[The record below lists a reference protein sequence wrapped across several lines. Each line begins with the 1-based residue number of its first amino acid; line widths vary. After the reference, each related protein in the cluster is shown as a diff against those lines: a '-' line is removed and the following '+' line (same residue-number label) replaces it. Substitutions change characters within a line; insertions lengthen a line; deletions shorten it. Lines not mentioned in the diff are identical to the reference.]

1 MFQGLR
7 TNSLFYVLDKGENPN
22 LKIGQVVSV
31 SNPQTRYP
39 SYNNGF
45 TPQPM
50 ETVVDVKVKLGDE
63 EVDFKQLPANGQIEN
78 EYDFVFYGSGNQV
91 QALDENGKPLY
102 DEDGNAVMRPISVDK
117 SVLGSIDDLG
127 DDDDNTGEGNEEI
140 EVDLT
145 KTSSHVKE
153 ILFTASIY
161 WSPSDAN
168 DPHNAP
174 RMRYNFGQV
183 RDAYIQ
189 IKNAVNGEVICRY
202 DLDEDF
208 STDKGVEFGRLYRR
222 GTEWKFQAV
231 GEAHKDGLEPICRKY
246 ASKFM

>member
-1 MFQGLR
+1 MAINLVKGQRVEIEAGLTR
-7 TNSLFYVLDKGENPN
+7 LQIEMGWKVNPN
-22 LKIGQVVSV
+22 AMPPYDLDAS
-31 SNPQTRYP
+31 T
-39 SYNNGF
+39 F
-45 TPQPM
+45 L
-50 ETVVDVKVKLGDE
+50 LG
-63 EVDFKQLPANGQIEN
+63 ASGQIEH
-78 EYDFVFYGSGNQV
+78 EYDFVFYNSPNKV
-91 QALDENGKPLY
+91 DVNG
-102 DEDGNAVMRPISVDK
+102 EMRPCSVDK
-117 SVLGSIDDLG
+117 SVVGSVDDLG
-127 DDDDNTGEGNEEI
+127 DDDDDTGEGNEEI

-145 KTSSHVKE
+145 KTSPKVKE

-161 WSPSDAN
+161 WSPSDAGTPN
-168 DPHNAP
+168 EP

-189 IKNAVNGEVICRY
+189 IRDAVNGEVICRY

-231 GEAHKDGLEPICRKY
+231 GEGHKDGLEPICLKY

>member
-1 MFQGLR
+1 MAINLIKGQRVEIGTGL
-7 TNSLFYVLDKGENPN
+7 TQLKVEMGWKVNPN
-22 LKIGQVVSV
+22 ADPAYDLDAS
-31 SNPQTRYP
+31 T
-39 SYNNGF
+39 F
-45 TPQPM
+45 L
-50 ETVVDVKVKLGDE
+50 LGSD
-63 EVDFKQLPANGQIEN
+63 GQIEN

-91 QALDENGKPLY
+91 QALDDNGKPLY
-102 DEDGNAVMRPISVDK
+102 DEYGKAVMRPISVDK
-117 SVLGSIDDLG
+117 SVLGSIDDPG
-127 DDDDNTGEGNEEI
+127 DDDDDTGEGNEEI

-145 KTSSHVKE
+145 KTSSHIKE

-161 WSPSDAN
+161 WSLSDAN
-168 DPHNAP
+168 DPHNSL
-174 RMRYNFGQV
+174 RMKYNFGQV

-189 IKNAVNGEVICRY
+189 IKNAINGEIICHY

-222 GTEWKFQAV
+222 GTEWKFQAI

>member
-1 MFQGLR
+1 MAINLIKGQRVEIESGLTR
-7 TNSLFYVLDKGENPN
+7 LKVEMGWKVNPN
-22 LKIGQVVSV
+22 ADPAYDLDAS
-31 SNPQTRYP
+31 T
-39 SYNNGF
+39 F
-45 TPQPM
+45 L
-50 ETVVDVKVKLGDE
+50 LG
-63 EVDFKQLPANGQIEN
+63 NSGQIEN
-78 EYDFVFYGSGNQV
+78 EYDFVFYGSPNKIEV
-91 QALDENGKPLY
+91 NG
-102 DEDGNAVMRPISVDK
+102 EMRPCSVDK
-117 SVLGSIDDLG
+117 SVLGSVDDLG
-127 DDDDNTGEGNEEI
+127 DDDDDTGEGNEEI

-145 KTSSHVKE
+145 KTSSKVNE
-153 ILFTASIY
+153 ILFTVSIY

-168 DPHNAP
+168 DPKLAP
-174 RMRYNFGQV
+174 RIKYNFGQV

-189 IKNAVNGEVICRY
+189 IKNSVTGETICRY

>member
-1 MFQGLR
+1 MAINLIKGQRVEIGSGLTR
-7 TNSLFYVLDKGENPN
+7 LKVEMGWKVNPN
-22 LKIGQVVSV
+22 A
-31 SNPQTRYP
+31 NPAYDLDAST
-39 SYNNGF
+39 F
-45 TPQPM
+45 L
-50 ETVVDVKVKLGDE
+50 LGN
-63 EVDFKQLPANGQIEN
+63 NGQIEN
-78 EYDFVFYGSGNQV
+78 EYDFVFYGSPNKIDV
-91 QALDENGKPLY
+91 NG
-102 DEDGNAVMRPISVDK
+102 EMRPCSVDK
-117 SVLGSIDDLG
+117 SVLGSVDDLG
-127 DDDDNTGEGNEEI
+127 DDDDDTGEGDEEI

-145 KTSSHVKE
+145 KTSQNVKE

-168 DPHNAP
+168 DPVNAP
-174 RMRYNFGQV
+174 RMKYNFGQV

-189 IKNAVNGEVICRY
+189 IKNAINGEVICRY

-222 GTEWKFQAV
+222 GSEWKFQAV

>member
-1 MFQGLR
+1 MAINLIKGQRVEIGTGL
-7 TNSLFYVLDKGENPN
+7 TQLKVEMGWKVTPNADPAYDLDASTF
-22 LKIGQVVSV
+22 L
-31 SNPQTRYP
+31 
-39 SYNNGF
+39 
-45 TPQPM
+45 
-50 ETVVDVKVKLGDE
+50 LGSD
-63 EVDFKQLPANGQIEN
+63 GQIEN

-91 QALDENGKPLY
+91 QALDDNGKPLY
-102 DEDGNAVMRPISVDK
+102 DEDGKPVMRPISVDK
-117 SVLGSIDDLG
+117 SVLGSIDDPG
-127 DDDDNTGEGNEEI
+127 DDDDDTGEGNEEI

-145 KTSSHVKE
+145 KTSSHIKE

-161 WSPSDAN
+161 WSLSDAN
-168 DPHNAP
+168 DPHNSP
-174 RMRYNFGQV
+174 RMKYNFGQV

-189 IKNAVNGEVICRY
+189 IKNAINGEVICHY

>member
-1 MFQGLR
+1 MAINLIKGQRVEIGTGL
-7 TNSLFYVLDKGENPN
+7 TQLKVEMGWKVNPN
-22 LKIGQVVSV
+22 ADPAYDLDAS
-31 SNPQTRYP
+31 T
-39 SYNNGF
+39 F
-45 TPQPM
+45 L
-50 ETVVDVKVKLGDE
+50 LGSD
-63 EVDFKQLPANGQIEN
+63 GQIEN

-91 QALDENGKPLY
+91 QALDDNGKPLC
-102 DEDGNAVMRPISVDK
+102 DEDGKPVMRPISVDK
-117 SVLGSIDDLG
+117 SVLGSIDDPG
-127 DDDDNTGEGNEEI
+127 DDDDDTGEGNEEI

-145 KTSSHVKE
+145 KTSSHIKE

-161 WSPSDAN
+161 WSLSDAN
-168 DPHNAP
+168 DPHNSP
-174 RMRYNFGQV
+174 RMKYNFGQV

-189 IKNAVNGEVICRY
+189 IKNAINGEVICHY

-222 GTEWKFQAV
+222 GTEWKFQAI

>member
-1 MFQGLR
+1 MINLIKGQRVEIEAGLTR
-7 TNSLFYVLDKGENPN
+7 LRVEMGWKVNPN
-22 LKIGQVVSV
+22 AKPPYDLDAS
-31 SNPQTRYP
+31 T
-39 SYNNGF
+39 F
-45 TPQPM
+45 L
-50 ETVVDVKVKLGDE
+50 LGS
-63 EVDFKQLPANGQIEN
+63 NGQIEN
-78 EYDFVFYGSGNQV
+78 EYDFVFYGSPNKVQV
-91 QALDENGKPLY
+91 LDE
-102 DEDGNAVMRPISVDK
+102 EGNPVMRPISVDK
-117 SVLGSIDDLG
+117 SVLGSVDDLG

-140 EVDLT
+140 DVDLT
-145 KTSSHVKE
+145 KTSPRVNE

-168 DPHNAP
+168 SPKLAP
-174 RMRYNFGQV
+174 RMHYNFGQV

-222 GTEWKFQAV
+222 GSEWKFQAV

>member
-1 MFQGLR
+1 MAINLIKGQRVEIGTGL
-7 TNSLFYVLDKGENPN
+7 TQLKVEMGWKVNPN
-22 LKIGQVVSV
+22 ADPAYDLDAS
-31 SNPQTRYP
+31 T
-39 SYNNGF
+39 F
-45 TPQPM
+45 L
-50 ETVVDVKVKLGDE
+50 LGSD
-63 EVDFKQLPANGQIEN
+63 GQIEN

-91 QALDENGKPLY
+91 QALDDNGKPLY
-102 DEDGNAVMRPISVDK
+102 DEDGKPVMRPISVDK
-117 SVLGSIDDLG
+117 SVLGSIDDPG
-127 DDDDNTGEGNEEI
+127 DDDDDTGEGNEEI

-145 KTSSHVKE
+145 KTSSHIKE

-161 WSPSDAN
+161 WSLSDAN
-168 DPHNAP
+168 DPHNSP
-174 RMRYNFGQV
+174 RMKYNFGQV

-189 IKNAVNGEVICRY
+189 IKNAINGEVICHY

-222 GTEWKFQAV
+222 GTEWNFQAV

>member
-1 MFQGLR
+1 MINLIKGQRVEIEAGLTR
-7 TNSLFYVLDKGENPN
+7 LRVEMGWKVNPN
-22 LKIGQVVSV
+22 AKPPYDLDAS
-31 SNPQTRYP
+31 T
-39 SYNNGF
+39 F
-45 TPQPM
+45 L
-50 ETVVDVKVKLGDE
+50 LGS
-63 EVDFKQLPANGQIEN
+63 NGQIEN
-78 EYDFVFYGSGNQV
+78 EYDFVFYGSPNKVQV
-91 QALDENGKPLY
+91 LDE
-102 DEDGNAVMRPISVDK
+102 EGNPVMRPVSVDK
-117 SVLGSIDDLG
+117 SVLGSVDDLG

-140 EVDLT
+140 DVDLT
-145 KTSSHVKE
+145 KTSSRVNE

-168 DPHNAP
+168 DPELAP
-174 RMRYNFGQV
+174 RMHYNFGQV

-222 GTEWKFQAV
+222 GSEWKFQAV

-246 ASKFM
+246 ASKFMK

>member
-1 MFQGLR
+1 MAINLIKGQRVEIGTGL
-7 TNSLFYVLDKGENPN
+7 TQLKVEMDWKVNPN
-22 LKIGQVVSV
+22 ADPAYDLDAS
-31 SNPQTRYP
+31 T
-39 SYNNGF
+39 F
-45 TPQPM
+45 L
-50 ETVVDVKVKLGDE
+50 LGSD
-63 EVDFKQLPANGQIEN
+63 GQIEN

-91 QALDENGKPLY
+91 QALDDNGKPLY
-102 DEDGNAVMRPISVDK
+102 DEYGKAVMRPISVDK
-117 SVLGSIDDLG
+117 SVLGSIDDPG
-127 DDDDNTGEGNEEI
+127 DDDDDTGEGNEEI

-145 KTSSHVKE
+145 KTSSHIKE

-161 WSPSDAN
+161 WSLSDAN
-168 DPHNAP
+168 DPHNSP
-174 RMRYNFGQV
+174 RMKYNFGQV

-189 IKNAVNGEVICRY
+189 IKNAINGEIICHY

-222 GTEWKFQAV
+222 GTEWKFQAI

>member
-1 MFQGLR
+1 MAINLIKGQRVEIGTGL
-7 TNSLFYVLDKGENPN
+7 TQLKVEMGWKVNPN
-22 LKIGQVVSV
+22 ADPAYDLDAS
-31 SNPQTRYP
+31 T
-39 SYNNGF
+39 F
-45 TPQPM
+45 L
-50 ETVVDVKVKLGDE
+50 LGSD
-63 EVDFKQLPANGQIEN
+63 GQIEN

-91 QALDENGKPLY
+91 QALDDNGKPLY
-102 DEDGNAVMRPISVDK
+102 DEDGKPVMRPISVDK
-117 SVLGSIDDLG
+117 SVLGSIDDPG
-127 DDDDNTGEGNEEI
+127 DDDDDTGEGNEEI

-145 KTSSHVKE
+145 KTSSHIKE

-161 WSPSDAN
+161 WSQSDAN
-168 DPHNAP
+168 APHNSP
-174 RMRYNFGQV
+174 RMKYNFGQV

-189 IKNAVNGEVICRY
+189 IKNAINGEVICHY

>member
-1 MFQGLR
+1 MAINLIKGQRVEIGTGL
-7 TNSLFYVLDKGENPN
+7 TQLKVEMGWKVNPN
-22 LKIGQVVSV
+22 ADPAYDLDAS
-31 SNPQTRYP
+31 T
-39 SYNNGF
+39 F
-45 TPQPM
+45 L
-50 ETVVDVKVKLGDE
+50 LGSD
-63 EVDFKQLPANGQIEN
+63 GQIEN

-91 QALDENGKPLY
+91 QALDDNGKPLY
-102 DEDGNAVMRPISVDK
+102 DEDGKPVMRPISVDK
-117 SVLGSIDDLG
+117 SVLGSIDDPG
-127 DDDDNTGEGNEEI
+127 YDDDDTGEGNEEI

-145 KTSSHVKE
+145 KTSSHIKE

-161 WSPSDAN
+161 WSLSDAN
-168 DPHNAP
+168 DPHNSP
-174 RMRYNFGQV
+174 RMKYNFGQV

-189 IKNAVNGEVICRY
+189 IKNAINGEVICHY